1 MTVGEVTPRRPIARR
16 SWAWALLGLVAVAA
30 LVVGARVPPTSG
42 TSDER
47 LFALAGQLK
56 CLQCVGETVANSQA
70 PIAIEVRTDLQ
81 RQMREGKTDDE
92 ILQYFVDRYGEHILL
107 RPSGRGLT
115 GFVWVVPVVAVAAAL
130 VGLAFAFARW
140 RNRRTD
146 PGEISEEDRD
156 LVARAL
162 AAQHRGEGG

>member
-1 MTVGEVTPRRPIARR
+1 MTSKRKLATRG
-16 SWAWALLGLVAVAA
+16 WAWAVLGLVAVAA

-42 TSDER
+42 ASDER

-70 PIAIEVRTDLQ
+70 PIAIEVRADLQ
-81 RQMREGKTDDE
+81 RQMRAGKTDDE

-115 GFVWVVPVVAVAAAL
+115 GFVWVVPVVVVAAAI
-130 VGLAFAFARW
+130 VGLGLAFARW
-140 RNRRTD
+140 RARRVE
-146 PGEISEEDRD
+146 PGEISAEDRE
-156 LVARAL
+156 LVAKAL
-162 AAQHRGEGG
+162 AAQHGDDSG

>member
-1 MTVGEVTPRRPIARR
+1 MTARRRIARYG
-16 SWAWALLGLVAVAA
+16 WAWVLLGVVAVGA

-70 PIAIEVRTDLQ
+70 PIAIEVRADLQ
-81 RQMREGKTDDE
+81 RQMRAGKTDDE

-107 RPSGRGLT
+107 RPSGSGLT
-115 GFVWVVPVVAVAAAL
+115 GVVWVVPVVAVAAAL
-130 VGLAFAFARW
+130 VGLAFAFLRW
-140 RNRRTD
+140 RNRRVD
-146 PGEISEEDRD
+146 PGEISPEDRE

-162 AAQHRGEGG
+162 AAQRGGDDA

>member
-1 MTVGEVTPRRPIARR
+1 MTSGTKLAKRG
-16 SWAWALLGLVAVAA
+16 WAWAVLGLIVVGA

-70 PIAIEVRTDLQ
+70 PIAIEVRADLQ
-81 RQMREGKTDDE
+81 RQMRAGKTDDE

-115 GFVWVVPVVAVAAAL
+115 GVVWVAPVVAVAAAL

-140 RNRRTD
+140 RARRTE
-146 PGEISEEDRD
+146 PAEISPEDRE
-156 LVARAL
+156 LVAQAL
-162 AAQHRGEGG
+162 AAQESGGG